1 MLPFLRELEVKFF
14 AYLNYIICFIT
25 GLVRDTIDK
34 LTGKGRKPPQKG
46 YVPILQD
53 FADFFT
59 RRYYHRINDCFAR
72 VVTSN
77 AGAFFDVKIAAKAD
91 NLEQNLYFTGE
102 TRKVMN
108 LGSYNYL
115 GFGDPD
121 EFCTPN
127 VKKVLNEYGPSTC
140 SIRVDAGTTE
150 VHKKLEETV
159 AKFMG
164 SEDAI
169 VFGMG
174 WATNATV
181 IPAIMKKGDLI
192 VSDSLN
198 HNSIIT
204 GARASGATVKVFRHN
219 DIANLEHVV
228 RKAIVRGQP
237 RTHQPW
243 GKILVIVEGIYS
255 MEGETC
261 KLKEIVRLK
270 DKYKFYIWLDEAHSI
285 GAMGSTGR
293 GVCEH
298 LNVDPKKIDFLMG
311 TFTKSFGGAGGYIA
325 GTKKV
330 INWLRLNSYGN
341 IYADSMP
348 APVAQQITSVINVLS
363 DKPEGKKRI
372 KQLHENASWF
382 RNQLKERNFHVLG
395 EDGSP
400 VVPIIVPPFSIFAE
414 ISRKALDKNV
424 GLVIV
429 SFPAVDILEGR
440 VRVCINSMHT
450 KEQLQHALD
459 VIEEVS
465 KDMTVKTQ

>member
-1 MLPFLRELEVKFF
+1 MLPFLRELELKFF

-25 GLVRDTIDK
+25 GLVRDSIDK
-34 LTGKGRKPPQKG
+34 LTGKGRKLPPKG

-59 RRYYHRINDCFAR
+59 RRYYHRIDDCFAR

-77 AGAFFDVKIAAKAD
+77 AGAFVDIKVANKSED
-91 NLEQNLYFTGE
+91 LDQNMYYTGE
-102 TRKVMN
+102 TRRVMN

-121 EFCTPN
+121 EYCTPK
-127 VKKVLNEYGPSTC
+127 VKEVLNEYGPATC
-140 SIRVDAGTTE
+140 SVRVDGGTTK
-150 VHKKLEETV
+150 VHKELEETV
-159 AKFMG
+159 ANFLG
-164 SEDAI
+164 TEDAI
-169 VFGMG
+169 VYGMG

-181 IPAIMKKGDLI
+181 IPAFMRKGDLI
-192 VSDSLN
+192 VSDALN

-204 GARASGATVKVFRHN
+204 GARASGATVKVFKHN
-219 DIANLEHVV
+219 DMANLEHVL
-228 RKAIVRGQP
+228 RKAIVEGQP

-243 GKILVIVEGIYS
+243 GKILVVVEGIYS

-261 KLKEIVRLK
+261 KLKEIAALK
-270 DKYKFYIWLDEAHSI
+270 DQYKFYIWLDEAHSI
-285 GAMGSTGR
+285 GAMGPTGR
-293 GVCEH
+293 GVSEH
-298 LNVDPKKIDFLMG
+298 LGVDPRKIDFLMG
-311 TFTKSFGGAGGYIA
+311 TFSKSFGGAGGYVA

-330 INWLRLNSYGN
+330 VSWLRLNAYSN

-348 APVAQQITSVINVLS
+348 APVAKQIMSVINVLT
-363 DKPEGKKRI
+363 DTEEGKKRI

-382 RNQLKERNFHVLG
+382 RNQLKEKKFNVLG

-400 VVPIIVPPFSIFAE
+400 VVPIVIPPFSMFAE
-414 ISRKALDKNV
+414 ISRRAFEKKV

-440 VRVCINSMHT
+440 VRVCINSIHT
-450 KEQLQHALD
+450 REELQYAID

-465 KDMTVKTQ
+465 KDMPAKTE